1 MNKPLKNVYLHPE
14 VLEKME
20 DACKK
25 LDVSKSLFL
34 NVMLRELFQKA
45 DPEDLFYNRVRVSSA
60 DKEIAKQF
68 EKDERITQ

>member
-60 DKEIAKQF
+60 DKEIASQS